1 MTLASRRL
9 ALALALCVPAVSLV
23 ACGDDTPPAA
33 PVEPT
38 DRPLVGTWQGPGDGP
53 YYGEATV
60 TLVLEADGSDSTMAA
75 DLYYPARPTTVHVEG
90 VWTVSGTQFTATGH
104 DCIGNPMTIAA
115 PASRSHLVGTWIVG
129 DGTDPAERGWFDVSK
144 H

>member
-1 MTLASRRL
+1 MTVASRRL

-90 VWTVSGTQFTATGH
+90 VWTVSGTQFTATGYG
-104 DCIGNPMTIAA
+104 DNGGLVMTFIAGLGRPTVRLSGA
-115 PASRSHLVGTWIVG
+115 WSDNNGLHGT
-129 DGTDPAERGWFDVSK
+129 FDTIK
-144 H
+144 Q